1 MTTIIIVFQK
11 IVNAAVYEWDRTWKM
26 PFNEAKCLA
35 INFGK
40 VTPVAPH
47 VLPEPKT
54 QNTLE

>member
-1 MTTIIIVFQK
+1 MTIIIIIVFQK

-40 VTPVAPH
+40 VTPVVKIQLGTTCLA
-47 VLPEPKT
+47 
-54 QNTLE
+54 